1 MIRIALT
8 GNAAAGKSTVA
19 RLLEAWGVPLIDADR
34 IVHQLQAPG
43 TPLLARIAQ
52 RFGPEILMP
61 GGELNRSRLRSLIL
75 KDPQAR
81 SDLEALVHP
90 AVEQRRGVLEEQAR
104 RQGARLVVHDIPL
117 LFEALDPAAFD
128 AVILV
133 DAPEP
138 TRLARLRER
147 GLSDAEARD
156 LMAAQL
162 PATVKR
168 SWKGGP
174 GHRPVFLIEN
184 DGNEAVLEE
193 RARRVWGEVT
203 ATLPPS

>member
-19 RLLEAWGVPLIDADR
+19 RLLESWGVPLIDADR

-43 TPLLARIAQ
+43 TPLLSQIVR
-52 RFGPEILMP
+52 RYGPEVLTP
-61 GGELNRSRLRSLIL
+61 AGELNRGRLRALVLRDS
-75 KDPQAR
+75 QAR
-81 SDLEALVHP
+81 KDLEAMVHP
-90 AVEQRRGVLEEQAR
+90 AVEQRRAALEAQAR
-104 RQGARLVVHDIPL
+104 RDGARLVVHDIPL

-138 TRLARLRER
+138 IRLARLRAR
-147 GLSDAEARD
+147 GLSEGEARD

-162 PATVKR
+162 PSAVKR
-168 SWKGGP
+168 SWQGGP
-174 GHRPVFLIEN
+174 GDRPAFLIEN
-184 DGNEAVLEE
+184 DGSETVLEE
-193 RARRVWGEVT
+193 RARRVWGEI
-203 ATLPPS
+203 AAALPPS